1 MKCRKCNK
9 NMKVVCSSSRSG
21 RGGYSSGTI
30 FECSCG
36 ESCLV
41 SGFKVDWGDR
51 YKTLREDLRKRL
63 EKFNSQQTKREK

>member
-1 MKCRKCNK
+1 MKSNENPEAQAIYEILLKDDRLQC
-9 NMKVVCSSSRSG
+9 
-21 RGGYSSGTI
+21 T
-30 FECSCG
+30 CG

-63 EKFNSQQTKREK
+63 EKFNSQQTKRDKP